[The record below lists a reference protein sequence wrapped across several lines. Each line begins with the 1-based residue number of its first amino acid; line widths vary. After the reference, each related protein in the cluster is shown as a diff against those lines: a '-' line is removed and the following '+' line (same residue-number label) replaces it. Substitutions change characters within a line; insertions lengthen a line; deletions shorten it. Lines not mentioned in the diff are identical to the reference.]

1 MVKVIDGDIC
11 NAKTDVIVHQVNCHG
26 VMGSGVAKAIKE
38 KWPLVYQ
45 QYVTICSHVPPQQLI
60 GKAQPVAVSPDKD
73 DFPKFIVNLFG
84 QLNYGRQPN
93 VQYTSISALED
104 GLQLVYDFAKQYN
117 YSVAM
122 PYKIGCGLG
131 GADWDIVYR
140 IILTKFKDVEV
151 ELWRL

>member
-1 MVKVIDGDIC
+1 MVRVIDGDIC
-11 NAKTDVIVHQVNCHG
+11 NAKTDVIVHQVNCRG
-26 VMGSGVAKAIKE
+26 VMGSGVAKAIKT
-38 KWPLVYQ
+38 KWPFVYQ
-45 QYVTICSHVPPQQLI
+45 QYMMICSQVSPQDLL
-60 GKAQPVAVSPDKD
+60 GKAQPVVISPNKN

-84 QLNYGRQPN
+84 QLNYGRQN
-93 VQYTSISALED
+93 IQYTDIRALED

-131 GADWDIVYR
+131 GADWDKVYR
-140 IILTKFKDVEV
+140 MILTKFKDVEV